1 MQFTKDEEA
10 AEGCSESALGL
21 FWEAVLGLLVALGTP
36 CCSDSDLRGNCYTPG
51 MGRQLNLDALMML

>member
-1 MQFTKDEEA
+1 MKRQLKAVLEA
-10 AEGCSESALGL
+10 ALGAVL
-21 FWEAVLGLLVALGTP
+21 GAVLGLLVALGTP